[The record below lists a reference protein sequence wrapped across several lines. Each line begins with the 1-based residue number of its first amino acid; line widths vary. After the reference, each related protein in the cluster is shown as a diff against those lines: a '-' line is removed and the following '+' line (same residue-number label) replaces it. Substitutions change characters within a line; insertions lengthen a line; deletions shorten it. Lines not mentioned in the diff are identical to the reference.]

1 MPFTIVNLM
10 FAKGKGGLEQAFVD
24 HAEAAMRQGAQ
35 VHAIADPACPYLTD
49 LRELGVNVHTLRQHG
64 PWDIGAAMRL
74 RQLLQQISP
83 HIIVGHGNRA
93 IALTTSLPVRL
104 LASMPCPVVGV
115 AHNYR
120 IKRFARLDGA
130 LAITRDLKKL
140 LLKKGVKEGKAHH
153 TPNMVRLPEL
163 DSLSNRPWQ
172 KPPIIGTMGRMVHK
186 KGFHRFIEAL
196 EMLKAQGTPFQAH
209 IGGEGAE
216 LDKLKAQASKAGLDG
231 HISWLG
237 WVENKEEF
245 FQNIDIFCL
254 PSLHEP
260 FGIVLL
266 EAMSYGLP
274 VVSTNSE
281 GPREI
286 LHHGKD
292 GLVVGP
298 DDARALM
305 IALNDLLQA
314 PEMAVKIGMH
324 ARHTVE
330 RSYAIDTVGQRLITV
345 LRQIAGKN

>member
-1 MPFTIVNLM
+1 MPFTIANLM

-24 HAEAAMRQGAQ
+24 HAEAELRQGAQ
-35 VHAIADPACPYLTD
+35 VHAIADPECPHLQH

-64 PWDIGAAMRL
+64 PWDIGAARRL
-74 RQLLQQISP
+74 KQLLQQIRP
-83 HIIVGHGNRA
+83 DVIVGHGNRA

-120 IKRFARLDGA
+120 IKRFNRLDGA
-130 LAITRDLKKL
+130 IAITRDLKKL
-140 LLKKGVKEGKAHH
+140 LGQKGVKADRLHH
-153 TPNMVRLPEL
+153 APNMVRLPEL
-163 DSLSNRPWQ
+163 DSLSSRPWN
-172 KPPIIGTMGRMVHK
+172 KPPVIGTMGRMVTK
-186 KGFHRFIEAL
+186 KGFHRFLEAL
-196 EMLKAQGTPFQAH
+196 SMLVTQGTPFHAH
-209 IGGEGAE
+209 IGGEGPE
-216 LDKLKAQASKAGLDG
+216 LEKLKAQAAALKLDK
-231 HISWLG
+231 HITWLG
-237 WVENKEEF
+237 WVENKEDF
-245 FQNIDIFCL
+245 FQSIDIFCL

-274 VVSTNSE
+274 VVSTSSE

-305 IALNDLLQA
+305 TALNDLLQA

-330 RSYAIDTVGQRLITV
+330 RSYAMDMVGQRLITL
-345 LRQIAGKN
+345 LRQIADK